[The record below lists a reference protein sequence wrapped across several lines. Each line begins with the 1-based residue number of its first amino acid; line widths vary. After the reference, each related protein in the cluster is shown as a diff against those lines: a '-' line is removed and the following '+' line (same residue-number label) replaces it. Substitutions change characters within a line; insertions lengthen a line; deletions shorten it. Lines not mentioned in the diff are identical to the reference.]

1 MSTLPQSHDVL
12 GDLLHSLNQPLT
24 SLQCSLEISLVHS
37 FDHSLERSIEEV
49 TEEQQKSVS
58 CALQQTE
65 KVIGMVQLMREYLD
79 AEHPQ
84 RLVPP
89 VALAPALRSVVEELS
104 SIAAVREIGLQLSG
118 TSRTMLRI
126 PPEMLRRALQYLI
139 MATIEAQ
146 LAGSKILL
154 SLREDAVA
162 TVLVAECEAEEC
174 GAEECRPDDCHE
186 LKTGNN
192 LLSGRDQGRL
202 TSSTVSTLARVRMA
216 IASRILKSGGASLEL
231 NDAARAG
238 FVLRI
243 PSQVVPD

>member
-1 MSTLPQSHDVL
+1 
-12 GDLLHSLNQPLT
+12 
-24 SLQCSLEISLVHS
+24 
-37 FDHSLERSIEEV
+37 
-49 TEEQQKSVS
+49 
-58 CALQQTE
+58 
-65 KVIGMVQLMREYLD
+65 
-79 AEHPQ
+79 
-84 RLVPP
+84 
-89 VALAPALRSVVEELS
+89 
-104 SIAAVREIGLQLSG
+104 
-118 TSRTMLRI
+118 
-126 PPEMLRRALQYLI
+126 

>member
-1 MSTLPQSHDVL
+1 MSTLPQSQDVL
-12 GDLLHSLNQPLT
+12 GDLLHSLSQPLT

-37 FDHSLERSIEEV
+37 FEHPLERSIEEV
-49 TEEQQKSVS
+49 TEEQQKNVS

-89 VALAPALRSVVEELS
+89 VALAPTLTSVVEELS
-104 SIAAVREIGLQLSG
+104 SIAAVREVGLQLAG

-146 LAGSKILL
+146 LAGSKIML
-154 SLREDAVA
+154 SLLEDPVA
-162 TVLVAECEAEEC
+162 TVLVAGCEAEKC
-174 GAEECRPDDCHE
+174 GAEECRTDDCDD
-186 LKTGNN
+186 LKTGKN
-192 LLSGRDQGRL
+192 LLSDRDRGRL
-202 TSSTVSTLARVRMA
+202 TSSTVSTLTKVRLA
-216 IASRILKSGGASLEL
+216 IAARILKSGGASLEL
-231 NDAARAG
+231 RDAGRAG

-243 PSQVVPD
+243 PSQVVPA